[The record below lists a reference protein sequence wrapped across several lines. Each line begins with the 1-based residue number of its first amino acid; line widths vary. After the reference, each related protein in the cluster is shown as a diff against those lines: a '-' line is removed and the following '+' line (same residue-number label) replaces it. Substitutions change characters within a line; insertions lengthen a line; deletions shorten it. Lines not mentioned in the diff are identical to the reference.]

1 MDYPSDGLTNVP
13 GLLCGVIDCGEEEAV
28 IVGRVGRVG
37 GLEMLEGG
45 LSGTAFLRG
54 VAGTAQLGCE

>member
-1 MDYPSDGLTNVP
+1 MV
-13 GLLCGVIDCGEEEAV
+13 
-28 IVGRVGRVG
+28 VGRVGRVG

-45 LSGTAFLRG
+45 LSGAALLRG

>member
-28 IVGRVGRVG
+28 VVGRVG

-45 LSGTAFLRG
+45 LSGTALLRG

>member
-28 IVGRVGRVG
+28 VVGRVG

>member
-1 MDYPSDGLTNVP
+1 MV
-13 GLLCGVIDCGEEEAV
+13 
-28 IVGRVGRVG
+28 VGGGGGGG

-45 LSGTAFLRG
+45 LSGAALLRG